1 MFNLK
6 EITNIE
12 PAVSDPVMVHYTALR
27 RTHWDRLAR
36 SLDEWRGWGAYYHR
50 RLAEIYEF
58 LVVPGQR
65 VLEVGCGDGDLLAT
79 LRPSYGVGVDF
90 SMQIIERART
100 NHPSLHFV
108 EGDAH
113 DLDVLE
119 PYAEEP
125 FDVIIMSDLLNDV
138 WDVQTVLE
146 QVVRF
151 ADTHTRIIINTYSS
165 FWQSP
170 IAMAEKLRLA
180 TPVLHQSWLMVE
192 DMAGLLELA
201 GCQMLRSWQEILCPL
216 PIPLLAPL
224 ANRFLVK
231 LPFFRLFALTNFI
244 VARPN
249 VNPKTR
255 ALSLIQSPSVSVIVP
270 TRNEAGNIAK
280 VFERMPEMGSATEL
294 IFIEGHST
302 DGTYKAIESEI
313 RKNPRRRCKL
323 LRQPGDGKGDAMRLG
338 FAEASGDILI
348 ILDADLAVP
357 PRDLPR
363 FYNALCNGKAEFVN
377 GVRLVYP
384 MEERAMRIAN
394 LLGNKFFSLAFSALL
409 GQPIKDTL
417 CGTKALW
424 RHDYERIAANRDYFG
439 DFDPF
444 GDFDLL
450 LGAAKLNL
458 KITEIPVR
466 NRRRT
471 YGSTNIQR
479 WSHGWLLLKM
489 VLFAS
494 ARIKFI

>member
-1 MFNLK
+1 MFQLK
-6 EITNIE
+6 EITNVE
-12 PAVSDPVMVHYTALR
+12 PAACDPVMVHYTALR

-36 SLDEWRGWGAYYHR
+36 SLEEWRGWGTYYHR

-58 LVVPGQR
+58 LVAPGQR

-100 NHPSLHFV
+100 NHPSFHFV

-119 PYAEEP
+119 PYADEP
-125 FDVIIMSDLLNDV
+125 FDVIILSDLLNDV
-138 WDVQTVLE
+138 WDVQMVLE

-170 IAMAEKLRLA
+170 IAMAEKLGLA
-180 TPVLHQSWLMVE
+180 TPVLYQSWLMVE

-249 VNPKTR
+249 APPKTR
-255 ALSLIQSPSVSVIVP
+255 ALRLAQPPSVSVIVP

-280 VFERMPEMGSATEL
+280 IFERMPEMGSATEL

-302 DGTYKAIESEI
+302 DGTYRAIESAM

-323 LRQPGDGKGDAMRLG
+323 LRQSGDGKGDAMRLG

-363 FYNALCNGKAEFVN
+363 FYNALCDGKGEFVN

-394 LLGNKFFSLAFSALL
+394 LLGNKFFSVAFSALL

-424 RHDYERIAANRDYFG
+424 RRDYERIAANRAYFG

-450 LGAAKLNL
+450 LGAAKLHL

-494 ARIKFI
+494 ARIKFT